1 MSWEKA
7 GHSWGAQAWDWAI
20 YQEPGAEALYDA
32 VLTALDVRTGT
43 TLLDVACGSGLAVQR
58 AAGRGA
64 TCTGVDASEQL
75 LGIAAQR
82 TPHATW
88 LRSGMDEIPAPDGA
102 FDVVTSFNGL
112 QFGGSRAVA
121 EAARLLRPGGRI
133 GIGFWSDPGDHG
145 PLFSAVAKLA
155 PAPPP
160 GTPSPMAFAE
170 PGVAEAFLENAGL
183 TAEHRDTVA
192 CAYFYRSKAEAVRG
206 FGSSAPA
213 HAAAAH
219 SGAKAVQDALAAH
232 LARHADP
239 GSGVIRLTGTMG
251 FVTASR
257 RYVPASPQSHRAPI
271 PATTDN

>member
-7 GHSWGAQAWDWAI
+7 GNAWGAQAWDWAI
-20 YQEPGAEALYDA
+20 YQEPGADALFDA
-32 VLTALDVRTGT
+32 VLTALDVRSGM
-43 TLLDVACGSGLAVQR
+43 TLLDVACGAGLAVQR

-75 LGIAAQR
+75 LAIAAER

-102 FDVVTSFNGL
+102 FDAVTSFNGL
-112 QFGGSRAVA
+112 QFGGARAA
-121 EAARLLRPGGRI
+121 EEAARLLRPGGRI

-145 PLFSAVAKLA
+145 PLFAAVAKLA

-160 GTPSPMAFAE
+160 GTPSPMAFAD
-170 PGVAEAFLENAGL
+170 PGAAEAFLEKAGL
-183 TAEHRDTVA
+183 SVEHRGTATCVF
-192 CAYFYRSKAEAVRG
+192 FYRSVAEAVRG

-213 HAAAAH
+213 HSAAAH
-219 SGAKAVQDALAAH
+219 SGAKAVQDALAAQ

-239 GSGVIRLTGTMG
+239 DSGVVRLTGAMG

-257 RYVPASPQSHRAPI
+257 R
-271 PATTDN
+271 